1 LECAG
6 FKEQRGTG
14 MEKLP
19 FNCCALSF
27 TPFEDPVCTAD
38 GVVFDVA
45 NIVPYINKHHTS
57 PVTGEPLDLDELISL
72 KFHKNGEGEYECPVM
87 KKVFNQVSVF
97 HFVWHLLLSSNGTVL
112 HADSNVTHKVCA
124 NK

>member
-1 LECAG
+1 
-6 FKEQRGTG
+6 

-38 GVVFDVA
+38 GTVFDIA

-87 KKVFNQVSVF
+87 KKVFNQVCENRIVVIQLELLPNFRIQVTNKLSEAFALPLNRVNKLSV
-97 HFVWHLLLSSNGTVL
+97 
-112 HADSNVTHKVCA
+112 
-124 NK
+124 